1 MSNKKGVILIDAA
14 FAVRFC
20 GDLRTHFEPKTGRAL
35 AAFDFAELPPL
46 LALCADRSETTD
58 YSVVYVYDAADRV
71 SHPTIPGSPD
81 ELLDGVAF
89 LDQMGEFAFSAISN
103 ERMVA
108 VDEMFV
114 QVLAD
119 VYVDNESIDVL
130 ITLGDCSTQDERIR
144 DVLESMKCADIVNY
158 SLRSASADAKY
169 VTNNP
174 VYPFAMMLGLTADE
188 LE

>member
-1 MSNKKGVILIDAA
+1 MSNKQGVILIDAA

-20 GDLRTHFEPKTGRAL
+20 GDLRAHFEAKTGRAL

-46 LALCADRSETTD
+46 LALCADRSEPTD
-58 YSVVYVYDAADRV
+58 YSVVYVYDAADRATL
-71 SHPTIPGSPD
+71 PTIPGSPD

-119 VYVDNESIDVL
+119 VYVDNENIDVL
-130 ITLGDCSTQDERIR
+130 ITFGDSRTQDERIGDALKAVKCS
-144 DVLESMKCADIVNY
+144 DVVNY
-158 SLRSASADAKY
+158 SLSPAPANAKY
-169 VTNNP
+169 ATKNP
-174 VYPFAMMLGLTADE
+174 IYPFAMMLGLTADE